1 LAGFVVC
8 VGICDILDCMM
19 KAKKKTLKN
28 GLRVVT
34 VPMKDNPTV
43 TVLVLVGTGSD
54 YETKDINGIS
64 HFLEHMCFKGTTK
77 RPTARSISYELDAL
91 GSQYNAFTDHEVTGY
106 YAKADAKKFKQIFDV
121 VSDVYL
127 NSTFPEAEI
136 EKEKGVII
144 EEINMYEDMPQR
156 HVQELFEQA
165 LYGDQP
171 AGWGV
176 AGPKENIKKM
186 TRDDFVKYKNAHY
199 VASST
204 VIVVAGNITTEQVES
219 EVKKYF
225 GDISSGVKGK
235 KKKTIDKQVT
245 PHALLKYKETDQ
257 THFVL
262 GVRTFDMFDARNPV
276 LSVLSSILG
285 IGMSSRLFIK
295 LREEMGVAYYVR
307 SHNDASLDRGVLQ
320 ISAGVNN
327 TRTKEVIVE
336 ILKECTKL
344 KNELVSDM
352 ELKKVKSFL
361 SGNMKMSLEAT
372 DDIANYYGTQELLKG
387 EMKTIDE
394 KIKAIEKVTA
404 ADIKKMAQKIFVDK
418 NLTLAMIGPDKDTQ
432 SFVKLLNF

>member
-1 LAGFVVC
+1 MRVSTSNG
-8 VGICDILDCMM
+8 MM

-54 YETKDINGIS
+54 YETKDLNGIS

-77 RPTARSISYELDAL
+77 RPTAQSISYELDAL
-91 GSQYNAFTDHEVTGY
+91 GSQYNAFTDHEMTGY
-106 YAKADAKKFKQIFDV
+106 YAKADAKKFKQIFDI

-156 HVQELFEQA
+156 HVQELFDKA

-171 AGWGV
+171 AGWGI
-176 AGPKENIKKM
+176 AGPKENITKM
-186 TRDDFVKYKNAHY
+186 NRDDFVKYKNAHY
-199 VASST
+199 VAGST
-204 VIVVAGNITTEQVES
+204 VIVVTGNITTEQVDS

-225 GDISSGVKGK
+225 GDVSTGIKGK
-235 KKKTIDKQVT
+235 KKKTVDKQSE

-262 GVRTFDMFDARNPV
+262 GVRTFDMFDVRNPI
-276 LSVLSSILG
+276 LSVLSSLLG

-307 SHNDASLDRGVLQ
+307 SHNDVSLDRGVFQ

-327 TRTKEVIVE
+327 ARTKEVITE
-336 ILKECTKL
+336 ILKECAKL
-344 KNELVSDM
+344 KNELVSDV

-404 ADIKKMAQKIFVDK
+404 ADIKKMAQKIFVNK
-418 NLTLAMIGPDKDTQ
+418 NLTLAMIGPEKDSK
-432 SFVKLLNF
+432 SFVDLLSF